1 MLTSELNGTQKP
13 LIQAILSNCLHLRCR
28 RTCASYRFSSDL
40 LSTKSGHWWLDL
52 FSWVPLYFDHW
63 RFFDRS
69 VFSWGN
75 SLGGYIVLCYEL
87 HELVTEQFAL
97 QEHISLWFFQK
108 PQLFDCVVRLSR
120 LLDLLANSAAKEIIY
135 VLYNL
140 MQAHVKLAIIA
151 NNSFC
156 AKIRRDWD
164 VACKLV
170 TNVFAII
177 FLLKY
182 WFVRILNQRPLFII
196 LSQLLAK
203 GIYLFDNF

>member
-1 MLTSELNGTQKP
+1 M
-13 LIQAILSNCLHLRCR
+13 
-28 RTCASYRFSSDL
+28 
-40 LSTKSGHWWLDL
+40 LDL
-52 FSWVPLYFDHW
+52 F
-63 RFFDRS
+63 
-69 VFSWGN
+69 
-75 SLGGYIVLCYEL
+75 
-87 HELVTEQFAL
+87 
-97 QEHISLWFFQK
+97 
-108 PQLFDCVVRLSR
+108 
-120 LLDLLANSAAKEIIY
+120 ANSTAKEIIY